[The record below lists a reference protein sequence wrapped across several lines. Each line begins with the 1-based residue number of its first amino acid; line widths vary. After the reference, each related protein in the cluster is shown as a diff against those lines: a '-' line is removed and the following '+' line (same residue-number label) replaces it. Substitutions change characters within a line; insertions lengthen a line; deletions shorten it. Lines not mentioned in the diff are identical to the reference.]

1 MESLEYDVLT
11 VGARVAGASLAL
23 LLGERG
29 HRVLMVD
36 RDAFPSDT
44 LSTHMVGGAGV
55 AALRRLGVLADVE
68 AAGFRRLTRH
78 RTWVEDCLF
87 EGPAGPAGA
96 YSLAP
101 RRDALDATLIRHARE
116 RGGVELRER
125 TLAEGLLEADGR
137 IVGAVLRA
145 PDGTRR
151 EVRARVVV
159 GADGKYSK
167 VAEWVKAERYEAVP
181 AQRPAYY
188 GYFHGVKPL
197 PEPALE
203 MFFAHDQVG
212 FIFPM
217 RPDEDCLA
225 LELLPEDYAAFRGNP
240 LEVFEE
246 RFRALPGMAARLEG
260 ARLEG
265 KLLGTRGIENYL
277 RTPYGPGWV
286 LAGDAGYL
294 KDPITGT
301 GIGDALAQSFPLAEA
316 LDAALNGAEWDTSL
330 SAFQRQRD
338 EMVLPMYR
346 WTVAATQVRDAPP
359 ESVAWLRAALVS
371 PHAARRIMYWLP
383 AALSDGLPPQLQPMV
398 TALGGLFGAAAR
410 PAQPAAVPATVPATA
425 SHE

>member
-1 MESLEYDVLT
+1 MGSVDYDVLI

-36 RDAFPSDT
+36 RDVFPSDT
-44 LSTHMVGGAGV
+44 LSTHLVGGAGV
-55 AALRRLGVLADVE
+55 AALGRLGVLVDVE

-87 EGPAGPAGA
+87 EGPASPAGA

-101 RRDALDATLIRHARE
+101 RRDALDAILIRHAEE
-116 RGGVELRER
+116 RGGVEVRER

-137 IVGAVLRA
+137 VVGAVLRA

-151 EVRARVVV
+151 EAHARVVV

-188 GYFHGVKPL
+188 GYYHGVRPL
-197 PEPALE
+197 LEPALE

-225 LELLPEDYAAFRGNP
+225 LELQPEDYATFRANP
-240 LEVFEE
+240 HAVFEE
-246 RFRALPGMAARLEG
+246 RFRALPGMAARLGG

-277 RTPYGPGWV
+277 RKPYGPGWA

-301 GIGDALAQSFPLAEA
+301 GIGDALAQSFPLAGA
-316 LDAALNGAEWDTSL
+316 LDAALRGADWEASL

-338 EMVLPMYR
+338 AMMLPMYR
-346 WTVAATQVRDAPP
+346 WTVAATQVRDSSP

-371 PHAARRIMYWLP
+371 PHCTRQVMYWLP
-383 AALSDGLPPQLQPMV
+383 SALSGGLPPRLQPMV
-398 TALGGLFGAAAR
+398 TTLGKLFDAGL
-410 PAQPAAVPATVPATA
+410 AQPVAVPETLPVPVA
-425 SHE
+425 HE

>member
-1 MESLEYDVLT
+1 MGTTDYDVLI

-23 LLGERG
+23 LLGEQG

-36 RDAFPSDT
+36 RDVFPSDT
-44 LSTHMVGGAGV
+44 LSTHLVGGAGV
-55 AALRRLGVLADVE
+55 AALSRLGVLANVE

-101 RRDALDATLIRHARE
+101 RRDALDAILIRHARE
-116 RGGVELRER
+116 RGGVEMRER
-125 TLAEGLLEADGR
+125 THAEGLLEADGR
-137 IVGAVLRA
+137 VVGAVLRA

-151 EVRARVVV
+151 EVYAHVVV

-188 GYFHGVKPL
+188 GYYHGVRPL

-225 LELLPEDYAAFRGNP
+225 LELQPEDYATFRANP
-240 LEVFEE
+240 QAVFEE
-246 RFRALPGMAARLEG
+246 RFRALPGMAARMEG

-277 RTPYGPGWV
+277 RKPYGPGWA

-301 GIGDALAQSFPLAEA
+301 GIGDALAQSFPLAGA
-316 LDAALNGAEWDTSL
+316 LDAALRGADWEASL

-338 EMVLPMYR
+338 EMMLPMYR
-346 WTVAATQVRDAPP
+346 WTVAATQVRDAAP

-371 PHAARRIMYWLP
+371 PHCTRQVMYWLP
-383 AALSDGLPPQLQPMV
+383 SALSGGLPPRLQPMV
-398 TALGGLFGAAAR
+398 TALGKLFDAG
-410 PAQPAAVPATVPATA
+410 PAQPVAVPETVPAPVA
-425 SHE
+425 HE